1 MRLSVLLSVFYLLN
15 LTLVEGQP
23 TRLFRDTTV
32 EVYHNNIRLQNAW
45 AGGINSATFGTIDLN
60 GDGRLDLVQFDA
72 SSTRVNPFL
81 NDGTTGSN
89 PYRYAPSFITYFP
102 SNLEGWIRTFDYD
115 QDGDMDLFTYYV
127 GGIAL
132 YRNDYSPSG
141 GLVFTLVTQQIQ
153 TYYGSFSTNIF
164 VSRVNAPAL
173 ADLDNDGDMDILS
186 FSISGSW
193 VEHHR
198 NYAADSSVA
207 GSLLLYNIPTCW
219 GYFVLSNLSNAA
231 ILPPVLPTCPLSP
244 ANPYVRESGPAE
256 EMSGT
261 GTLSQLSVSR
271 LRHAGSSLLAFDKDG
286 DGDKDILNGDILS
299 NNLLFLENCGTPD
312 SAWICAQDTFY
323 PSYDVPAMMK
333 DVAGPNYFDGDND
346 GNKDLVISNFF
357 VNGEDYYNVKFY
369 KNTTNNQSN
378 VFAYA
383 NDRWLVD
390 GMIETGTGAH
400 PAFYDVDQ
408 DGRTDLLIGNDY
420 YSNGGNPLGKIAYY
434 RNISSSGK
442 AVYSLITND
451 FAGISG
457 TGLIGVYPAFG
468 DLDGDNDQDML
479 IGESGG
485 SLVYFQN
492 ISGAGNP
499 SNYILTQPNYQSI
512 NVGDNAAP
520 QLIDVDR
527 DGLLDL
533 LIGERTGVINYYRN
547 TGTANVAIF
556 QLVTANF
563 GGVNVTKTG
572 SFAGFSAPLLYDA
585 GNGYELLV
593 GSMSGYVH
601 HYDNIDGNLGG
612 TFNLVDSMYQSIFEP
627 LVAVPAMSDV
637 DGDGKF
643 DLVVG
648 CLSGGV
654 VLYTQ
659 DSLTAVNENVLS
671 GPYFE
676 CYPNPANDMVSIRL
690 PGAGQESLTLEI
702 LDVRGKV
709 LFSRKVINKMV
720 SIDVSFLSPGVYLSR
735 VYSSTGSFSRKLI
748 VQ

>member
-1 MRLSVLLSVFYLLN
+1 MRSTGLLSVFFLLI
-15 LTLVEGQP
+15 LSMAKGQP
-23 TRLFRDTTV
+23 VMLFRDTTV
-32 EVYHNNIRLQNAW
+32 EVYHNNMRLQNAW
-45 AGGINSATFGTIDLN
+45 AGGMNSATFGTIDLN
-60 GDGRLDLVQFDA
+60 GDGRLDLVEFDA

-81 NDGTTGSN
+81 NDGTSGAN
-89 PYRYAPSFITYFP
+89 PYRYAPSYIPHFP

-132 YRNDYSPSG
+132 YRNDYSPAN
-141 GLVFTLVTQQIQ
+141 GLVFTLATQQIQ

-186 FSISGSW
+186 FSISGNW

-198 NYAADSSVA
+198 NFSADSSVS

-231 ILPPVLPTCPLSP
+231 ILPPVLPTCPLFP
-244 ANPYVRESGPAE
+244 ANPFVRNTGPVE
-256 EMSGT
+256 EKPGR
-261 GTLSQLSVSR
+261 GTLSQLMGNR
-271 LRHAGSSLLAFDKDG
+271 LRHAGSSLIAFDKDG
-286 DGDKDILNGDILS
+286 DGDKDLLNGDILS

-312 SAWICAQDTFY
+312 SAWICTQDTFY

-346 GNKDLVISNFF
+346 GNKDLVVSNFF
-357 VNGEDYYNVKFY
+357 VTGEDYNNVKFY

-378 VFAYA
+378 VFAHS

-400 PAFYDVDQ
+400 PVFYDVDR
-408 DGRTDLLIGNDY
+408 DGKTDLLIGNDY
-420 YSNGGNPLGKIAYY
+420 YFNGGNPVGKIAYY
-434 RNISSSGK
+434 RNISASGK
-442 AVYSLITND
+442 AVYSLVTND
-451 FAGISG
+451 FAGITG

-492 ISGAGNP
+492 ISGPGNP

-533 LIGERTGVINYYRN
+533 LIGERSGVINYYRN
-547 TGTANVAIF
+547 AGTANVAVF

-563 GGVNVTKTG
+563 GGVNVTKAG
-572 SFAGFSAPLLYDA
+572 SFAGFSSPLLFDA

-593 GSMSGYVH
+593 GSMSGYIH

-612 TFNLVDSMYQSIFEP
+612 TFNLVDSMFQSIFEP

-648 CLSGGV
+648 GLSGGV

-659 DSLTAVNENVLS
+659 DSLTSVNEEIFS
-671 GPYFE
+671 GPFFE
-676 CYPNPANDMVSIRL
+676 CYPNPAGDMVSIQL
-690 PGAGQESLTLEI
+690 PGAGNGPLVLEI
-702 LDVRGKV
+702 LDVTGKV
-709 LFSRKVINKMV
+709 VITQKVNNKLF
-720 SIDVSFLSPGVYLSR
+720 SIDVSVLSPGVYLSR
-735 VYSSTGSFSRKLI
+735 VVSSTGSFSRKLI